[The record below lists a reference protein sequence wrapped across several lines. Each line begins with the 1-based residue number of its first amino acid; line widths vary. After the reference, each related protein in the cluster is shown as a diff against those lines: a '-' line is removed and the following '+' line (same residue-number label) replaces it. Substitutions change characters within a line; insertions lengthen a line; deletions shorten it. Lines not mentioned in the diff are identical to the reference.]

1 MNKRRI
7 VIVVAV
13 LACAGALIAAAIGI
27 SVATVDGADGPTLAF
42 GAALAFGAVAIVS
55 MIALYLVDQRRTTAR
70 LRDVQSD
77 VRRNTDE
84 LRATLRQLRQPL
96 DAASKSV
103 SGPMLDRRLADTS
116 FHLYRQLEA
125 RFVLERLLEPA
136 RPLPP
141 LRGWALSPDVAVELV
156 ERVLARRA
164 RRILETGSGV
174 STLLFAL
181 AIQKSGG
188 DGRVVA
194 LEHDEQW
201 ARHTRRLLED
211 HGCSDVAE
219 VIHAPL
225 ANIHVDGDSYDWY
238 QPERLAALPAD
249 VDLLLIDGPP
259 ASTGP
264 RSRFPALPLL
274 CHTLAPDARVFLDDA
289 KRDDEQ
295 AIVNEWIERFGADL
309 VTMHRHEKGSA
320 ELRIV
325 RPAETES
332 PAPD

>member
-1 MNKRRI
+1 MAITSII
-7 VIVVAV
+7 V
-13 LACAGALIAAAIGI
+13 LH
-27 SVATVDGADGPTLAF
+27 
-42 GAALAFGAVAIVS
+42 
-55 MIALYLVDQRRTTAR
+55 LVDQRRTAAR
-70 LRDVQSD
+70 LRDVQRD

-84 LRATLRQLRQPL
+84 LRSTLRHLRQPL
-96 DAASKSV
+96 DAASKAV
-103 SGPMLDRRLADTS
+103 SRPMLDRRLADTS
-116 FHLYRQLEA
+116 FQLYRQLEA
-125 RFVLERLLEPA
+125 RYVLERLLEPV

-141 LRGWALSPDVAVELV
+141 LRGWALSPDIAVELV
-156 ERVLARRA
+156 ERVLARKA

-194 LEHDEQW
+194 VEHDEQW
-201 ARHTRRLLED
+201 AQHTRRLLEH
-211 HGCSDVAE
+211 HGCSEVAE

-225 ANIHVDGDSYDWY
+225 AQVHVDGDPYDWY
-238 QPERLAALPAD
+238 QSERLDAIPAD
-249 VDLLLIDGPP
+249 IDLLLIDGPP

-274 CHTLAPDARVFLDDA
+274 RHTLAPDARVFLDDA

-295 AIVNEWIERFGADL
+295 AIVGEWIERFGAEM
-309 VTMHRHEKGSA
+309 VAMHRHEKGSA

-325 RPAETES
+325 RTAW
-332 PAPD
+332 

>member
-1 MNKRRI
+1 MGGMNKRRI
-7 VIVVAV
+7 LIVVAG
-13 LACAGALIAAAIGI
+13 LSCAGALVAAAIGV
-27 SVATVDGADGPTLAF
+27 STATIDGADGPTLAF
-42 GAALAFGAVAIVS
+42 GAALAFAAVTITS
-55 MIALYLVDQRRTTAR
+55 MAALYLVDQRRTAAR
-70 LRDVQSD
+70 LREVQRD

-84 LRATLRQLRQPL
+84 IRSTLRHLRQPL
-96 DAASKSV
+96 EAASKAV
-103 SGPMLDRRLADTS
+103 SRPMLDRRLADTS
-116 FHLYRQLEA
+116 FQLYRQLEA

-141 LRGWALSPDVAVELV
+141 LRGWALSPDIAVELV
-156 ERVLARRA
+156 ERVLARQA

-188 DGRVVA
+188 DGQVVA

-201 ARHTRRLLED
+201 AQHTRRLLED
-211 HGCSDVAE
+211 HGCSDIAE
-219 VIHAPL
+219 VVHAPL
-225 ANIHVDGDSYDWY
+225 THVLVDEDSYDWY
-238 QPERLAALPAD
+238 QPEMVAAVPTE

-274 CHTLAPDARVFLDDA
+274 RHTLAPNARVFLDDA
-289 KRDDEQ
+289 NRDDEQ
-295 AIVNEWIERFGADL
+295 AIVNDWIERYGVEMVA
-309 VTMHRHEKGSA
+309 MHRHEKGSA

-325 RPAETES
+325 RTA
-332 PAPD
+332 